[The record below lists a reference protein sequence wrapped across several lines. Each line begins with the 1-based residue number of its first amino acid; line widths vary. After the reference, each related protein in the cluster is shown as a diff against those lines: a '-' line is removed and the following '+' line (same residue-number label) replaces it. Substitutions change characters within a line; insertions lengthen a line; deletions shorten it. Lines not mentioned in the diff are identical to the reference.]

1 MMAPGILVDTGFLVA
16 LGIRRDPRHD
26 AARTWLAG
34 NREIL
39 LVPVPVVVETCF
51 FLSAAGKQHLLAW
64 VRQEGVRLLEVPG
77 SAYPE
82 ISACLGRYADRD
94 PDFTDCALLW
104 AAHNTGCWRVL
115 TVDRTDFEVYRL
127 KGKRGF
133 ELVDWEEFK
142 PGCVPAPSGKQA

>member
-1 MMAPGILVDTGFLVA
+1 MMTPGILVDTGFLVA
-16 LGIRRDPRHD
+16 LGIRRDPRHE
-26 AARTWLAG
+26 AARTWLG
-34 NREIL
+34 NNREPL
-39 LVPVPVVVETCF
+39 LVPAPVVVETCF

-64 VRQEGVRLLEVPG
+64 VRQEGVRLLDVPG

-94 PDFTDCALLW
+94 PDFTDCALVW
-104 AAHNTGCWRVL
+104 AAHNTGCRRVL
-115 TVDRTDFEVYRL
+115 TVDRLDFEIYRL